1 MSKEE
6 IDELLQDINLEETI
20 DAVREIRADIEKI
33 PEASVDDILER
44 LRGLNI
50 RWASERTT

>member
-33 PEASVDDILER
+33 PETSVDDILER

-50 RWASERTT
+50 R